1 MDVIV
6 RLTDMIDDWLGR
18 LCRGVIFVTM
28 LTLLAVITVNVAA
41 RYFLDAGG
49 VNEVGEIPELLFPW
63 LIGAGIILGVQRGAH
78 IAVDFYSAALG
89 PRGKVAMIVL
99 VNAIVIITYGL
110 LIQPVLQIADITGTE
125 HTPFLRLPRSI
136 GFYALAIT
144 FAGTMFSSLAL
155 CLRVVARGAEAAPH
169 FDPEESVT

>member
-1 MDVIV
+1 MNGIAKI
-6 RLTDMIDDWLGR
+6 TDLLDDWLGR
-18 LCRGVIFVTM
+18 LCRAVIFITM
-28 LTLLAVITVNVAA
+28 LALLSVIAVNVAA
-41 RYFLDAGG
+41 RYFLEAGG

-89 PRGKVAMIVL
+89 PRGKIGMVVF
-99 VNAIVIITYGL
+99 VNAIIILAYGL
-110 LIQPVLQIADITGTE
+110 LLQPVLQIAEITGTE
-125 HTPFLRLPRSI
+125 HTPFLHLPRSI
-136 GFYALAIT
+136 GFYALALT

-155 CLRVVARGAEAAPH
+155 ALRVLARGAEAAPH